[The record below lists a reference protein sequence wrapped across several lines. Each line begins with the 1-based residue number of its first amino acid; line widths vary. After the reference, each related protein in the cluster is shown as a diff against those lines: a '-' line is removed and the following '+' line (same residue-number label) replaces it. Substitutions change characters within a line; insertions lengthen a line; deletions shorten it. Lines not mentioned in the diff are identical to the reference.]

1 MDPALEELVDT
12 GEAVDEVTVLVKLR
26 DPARPPAG
34 IRIVA
39 QLGPIATA
47 RVQRLAIRQVWEDP
61 SVLSLKAPRWYTHEY
76 GPIIDPIDRTMPPDR
91 ITKVVPMAAMMIL
104 MFIVIVYLADRLM
117 PPAAYVWVSLRCTR
131 HAAVTKLCL
140 MDLSLCQFYAAS
152 GRLIRRRA
160 AARNSRRVVGL

>member
-61 SVLSLKAPRWYTHEY
+61 SVLSLKAPRWYTNEY
-76 GPIIDPIDRTMPPDR
+76 GPIIDPVEAAQTDLLETDLRRPDSLELTGR
-91 ITKVVPMAAMMIL
+91 GTVVA
-104 MFIVIVYLADRLM
+104 
-117 PPAAYVWVSLRCTR
+117 
-131 HAAVTKLCL
+131 H
-140 MDLSLCQFYAAS
+140 
-152 GRLIRRRA
+152 
-160 AARNSRRVVGL
+160 